1 MKKRLFHSNAVLLT
15 VLCCIISAPQAL
27 ASHEP
32 VGNYSR
38 LVELI
43 RLEERHLPF
52 FVFSGFERA
61 FDTESHEASLEYI
74 KENPDI
80 KRKIETD
87 LDGGASQWELSSL
100 SYRLMF
106 VPELRDEYA
115 GLFENYCHVVIDD
128 VLNMTGLPN
137 PYCRIVTLGG
147 EQPEPL
153 QENGGITAFLVH
165 NLAKEYVASY
175 VFSNQQHKKVS
186 VGLRGTVFSGEI
198 GSFSSY
204 LYIKEDGTVE
214 FTHDRHTIWQNSA
227 RNPYTALMTPIEE
240 TLHIVLREYT
250 ESAIREDI
258 VLGSVT
264 TLESMERIV
273 ENWISLEEAVVG
285 GLACALVPDL
295 LKKYGNSVPDAWIEA
310 DIESKSRF
318 EKYRFLKQG
327 IRIVKNLGYKQAL
340 KLYQNHV
347 RAFRDM
353 FSPDYANNNSIIS
366 YPK

>member
-1 MKKRLFHSNAVLLT
+1 MKVVLLA
-15 VLCCIISAPQAL
+15 VICCIISAPQTLAL
-27 ASHEP
+27 YKPASD
-32 VGNYSR
+32 YSR

-43 RLEERHLPF
+43 TYKEKHAPF
-52 FVFSGFERA
+52 FVFSDYETA
-61 FDTESHEASLEYI
+61 FDAESHEASLEYI
-74 KENPDI
+74 NENPDI

-87 LDGGASQWELSSL
+87 LNGRASQWELDSL

-137 PYCRIVTLGG
+137 PYCRIVTLVG
-147 EQPEPL
+147 EQPEPF
-153 QENGGITAFLVH
+153 QENGGITVFLVH
-165 NLAKEYVASY
+165 NLAKEYVARY
-175 VFSNQQHKKVS
+175 VFSNQEHKQIL

-204 LYIKEDGTVE
+204 LYIKEDGTIK
-214 FTHDRHTIWQNSA
+214 FIHDRHTIWQNNA

-250 ESAIREDI
+250 ESAIKEDI
-258 VLGSVT
+258 MKGSIS
-264 TLESMERIV
+264 TLESMKQIV
-273 ENWISLEEAVVG
+273 DNWISLEEAVVG

-295 LKKYGNSVPDAWIEA
+295 LKKYGNSVPDSWIKA
-310 DIESKSRF
+310 DIESKSQF

-327 IRIVKNLGYKQAL
+327 IKIVENLGYKKAL
-340 KLYQNHV
+340 KLYQNHA
-347 RAFRDM
+347 RSFRDM
-353 FSPDYANNNSIIS
+353 FNPDSSN
-366 YPK
+366 